1 MLEAAVTLDA
11 RAEWAVNDRAL
22 VYVALDNLTD
32 EDVEVAE
39 TGLGIAGYGPP
50 RTLSAGLRLT
60 Y

>member
-1 MLEAAVTLDA
+1 M
-11 RAEWAVNDRAL
+11 NDRAL
-22 VYVALDNLTD
+22 VYVALDNVTD
-32 EDVEVAE
+32 EDVEVSE